1 MSDLIFVGLSTF
13 AHPDRRPL
21 DLLESSGI
29 PFLVHKSG
37 KRISADELR
46 RDAGSA
52 SVVIAGVEPYDDT
65 LFSSLPELRC
75 VSRCGVGVDAID
87 LTAASARGITV
98 TNTPEIPAQAV
109 AELAIAFFLALTRN
123 LSAQTRLMNERR
135 WERVTS
141 HLFAGRVVGII
152 GFGRIG
158 RRVASLSRSLGAK
171 VVVYDPAINPEYA
184 ADAGVEL
191 AGMSELLAASD
202 IVSLHASGGGV
213 LIGHDQL
220 AAMKRGSILVNVA
233 RGNMVDEKALIAS
246 LESGHIS
253 GAGMDVFVEEPYT
266 GRLCDF
272 PQVMLTPH
280 CATLPVETR
289 AAMELES
296 VQNAID
302 FVRGDLDPA
311 KRVC

>member
-21 DLLESSGI
+21 DFLESSGI

-65 LFSSLPELRC
+65 LFSSLHELRC
-75 VSRCGVGVDAID
+75 ISRCGVGVDAID
-87 LTAASARGITV
+87 LAAARARGITV
-98 TNTPEIPAQAV
+98 TNTPKIPAQAV

-123 LSAQTRLMNERR
+123 LPAQTRLMNERR

-141 HLFAGRVVGII
+141 HLFAGRSVGII

-158 RRVASLSRSLGAK
+158 RRVAFLARLLGAK
-171 VVVYDPAINPEYA
+171 VAVCDPAINPACA
-184 ADAGVEL
+184 AEAGVEIL
-191 AGMSELLAASD
+191 EMSELLATSD

-213 LIGHDQL
+213 LISRNQL
-220 AAMKRGSILVNVA
+220 AAMKPGSILVNVA
-233 RGNMVDEKALIAS
+233 RGGMVDEDALIAS

-253 GAGMDVFVEEPYT
+253 GAGIDVFSKEPYS

-280 CATLPVETR
+280 CATLPVEAR
-289 AAMELES
+289 AEMELES
-296 VQNAID
+296 VRNAVD
-302 FVRGDLDPA
+302 FLRGNLDPA